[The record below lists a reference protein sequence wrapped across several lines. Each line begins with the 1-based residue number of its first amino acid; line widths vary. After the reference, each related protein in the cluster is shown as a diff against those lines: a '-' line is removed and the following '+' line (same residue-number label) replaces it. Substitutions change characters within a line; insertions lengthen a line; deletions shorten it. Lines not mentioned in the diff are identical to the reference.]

1 MKPLHIIIPI
11 CALAALAFLNTPSSN
26 PRRELFEAA
35 VRQFDIM
42 IYPTIRSVELN
53 LATSMRD
60 TAVHAYI
67 DSDHNLQTVK
77 EALDIEQEDSR
88 RWMATEWLERVMVS
102 FFASK
107 LRIAFMCN
115 STFNLLEMQKQCSAS
130 CTNHTVSL
138 MPATVLIANRAIM
151 AGHSRHMARME
162 SQLIQ
167 LKEELLHEDVLA
179 ELEAQTTAEA
189 QTISKFIITLCV
201 TGLVCMSGMM
211 LYRM

>member
-26 PRRELFEAA
+26 PRGELFDAA

-107 LRIAFMCN
+107 HRIAFMCN
-115 STFNLLEMQKQCSAS
+115 STFNLLEMQKHCSA
-130 CTNHTVSL
+130 CTKHTISL

-151 AGHSRHMARME
+151 AGHCRHSARME

-167 LKEELLHEDVLA
+167 LKEELLHEDMLA
-179 ELEAQTTAEA
+179 ELEAQTTVDEA
-189 QTISKFIITLCV
+189 PMISKFIITLCV
-201 TGLVCMSGMM
+201 IGLVCMSGMM